1 MNKKELSKVDK
12 AIESLSSLADLASR
26 KRGYYAYYNIPNK
39 SSRTVVI
46 HKHNCGQ
53 CAFGTGKISNS
64 ISGKNGV
71 WIGPFI
77 KKTHAISFFEQYF
90 NEQTQG
96 IAYCPCAK

>member
-12 AIESLSSLADLASR
+12 AIESLNVLAALALK
-26 KRGYYAYYNIPNK
+26 KRGFYAYYNIPNK

-53 CAFGTGKISNS
+53 CAFGTGKIINS

-71 WIGPFI
+71 WIGPFL
-77 KKTHAISFFEQYF
+77 KKPNARSFFKEYF
-90 NEQTQG
+90 NNQING
-96 IAYCPCAK
+96 ITYCQCAK